1 MAIVE
6 LPMESGL
13 GMIGEIGEKF
23 LKKNVCIEGHPSVI
37 TTPATQENQDWLNG
51 LKRPRVLGE

>member
-6 LPMESGL
+6 LRMESGL

-23 LKKNVCIEGHPSVI
+23 LKKMF
-37 TTPATQENQDWLNG
+37 A
-51 LKRPRVLGE
+51 LKDIRA